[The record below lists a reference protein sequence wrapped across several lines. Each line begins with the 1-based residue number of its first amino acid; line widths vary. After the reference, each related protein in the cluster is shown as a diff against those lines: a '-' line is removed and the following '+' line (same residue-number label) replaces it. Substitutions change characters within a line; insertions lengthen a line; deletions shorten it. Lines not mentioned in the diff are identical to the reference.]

1 MTFDEGYIKYESTWT
16 PGPAPA
22 SAVAEELDRWRHE
35 LFTLGL
41 IGYDD
46 EHEVGYGNISVHAGQ
61 PGQFVISGTQTGHLE
76 HTDRSHYTL
85 VTSCDIYA
93 NRVTCCGPVEASS
106 EAMTH
111 AAIYRVNLGIRAVVH
126 VHSDALWTSARNV
139 LPTTNPAVAYGTPA
153 MAEEFRRLYLHG
165 DLKDVGIAVMAGH
178 EGGIIG
184 FGETLEHAAKRIL
197 NLARRQAAVA
207 FP

>member
-1 MTFDEGYIKYESTWT
+1 MTYDEGYIKYESVWD
-16 PGPAPA
+16 PGPPPA
-22 SAVAEELDRWRHE
+22 AAVAEELDRWRHE
-35 LFTLGL
+35 LFALGL

-46 EHEVGYGNISVHAGQ
+46 VHEVGYGNISVHANQ

-85 VTSCDIYA
+85 VTACDIET
-93 NRVTCCGPVEASS
+93 NRVHCCGPVEASS

-126 VHSDALWTSARNV
+126 VHSDALWNSTRDI

-153 MAEEFRRLYLHG
+153 MAEEFSRLYLHG
-165 DLKDVGIAVMAGH
+165 DLAEVGIAVMAGH
-178 EGGIIG
+178 PGGLVSIG
-184 FGETLEHAAKRIL
+184 GTLEQAATRIL
-197 NLARRQAAVA
+197 NLARRSAPARG
-207 FP
+207 

>member
-1 MTFDEGYIKYESTWT
+1 MTYDEGYIKYESAWA
-16 PGPAPA
+16 PGPPPTT
-22 SAVAEELDRWRHE
+22 AVAEELDRWRHE

-46 EHEVGYGNISVHAGQ
+46 EHEVGYGNISVHATQ
-61 PGQFVISGTQTGHLE
+61 PGQFFISGTQTGHLE

-85 VTSCDIYA
+85 VTSCDIQT

-126 VHSDALWTSARNV
+126 VHSVPLWKSSQGV

-153 MAEEFRRLYLHG
+153 MAEEFRRLYVHG
-165 DLKDVGIAVMAGH
+165 DLADVGIAVMAGH
-178 EGGIIG
+178 EGGLIS
-184 FGETLEHAAKRIL
+184 FGATLEHAATRIL
-197 NLARRQAAVA
+197 NLARRSIPARG
-207 FP
+207 

>member
-1 MTFDEGYIKYESTWT
+1 MTYDEGYIKYESTWT

-46 EHEVGYGNISVHAGQ
+46 EHEVGYGNISVHAG
-61 PGQFVISGTQTGHLE
+61 HLE

-111 AAIYRVNLGIRAVVH
+111 AAIYRVNLGIRAGVH
-126 VHSDALWTSARNV
+126 GHSDALWTSARNV

-165 DLKDVGIAVMAGH
+165 NLKEVGIAVMAGH

-197 NLARRQAAVA
+197 SLARRQATVA